1 MFEAILDDQLQGF
14 FDNILSIILSAF
26 RRNYSSV
33 LIKMIEDWKMACDQ
47 HKIIGA
53 IIIDLSKTF
62 DTISHSLLLDMPGN

>member
-14 FDNILSIILSAF
+14 FDNILSIILSSF